1 MCARRGAAVKS
12 LGMHGFDVSAR
23 LPYGICTAESSSMR
37 HIFSF
42 LVGTI
47 LIAITSRA
55 AEADRNSMLLVV
67 CEPGVPYFSIE
78 TLIVDTDAG
87 HGPSVGGNGLLPLR
101 SMIGKSI
108 ECMVGTRKVQADLTK
123 FYEPNL
129 KRALEAADIVVTID
143 GEPAAELHATHR
155 NTEYSD
161 GRARVEVDAY
171 TMLTCESTSNDWA
184 TERFPPDRKD
194 HERRSLLCISKFLP
208 SR

>member
-1 MCARRGAAVKS
+1 
-12 LGMHGFDVSAR
+12 
-23 LPYGICTAESSSMR
+23 MR
-37 HIFSF
+37 HTFSF

-47 LIAITSRA
+47 LIAIMSHA

-87 HGPSVGGNGLLPLR
+87 RGPSAGGNGLLPLR
-101 SMIGKSI
+101 SMIGKPI
-108 ECMVGTRKVQADLTK
+108 ECMVGTRQVQAALTE
-123 FYEPNL
+123 FYESNL

-155 NTEYSD
+155 NTEWDSD

-171 TMLTCESTSNDWA
+171 TVLTCESTSNDWA